1 MLCCL
6 VVVVPVFQ
14 RNVLSPSSDLK
25 EATGSSKALVP
36 MDQTTQHHWSG
47 HCSCTALDLYL
58 GGAWFESW
66 SGQVLSLRFLWFS
79 SFLRQMLG

>member
-6 VVVVPVFQ
+6 VVVVPMFQ
-14 RNVLSPSSDLK
+14 RNVPSPTLELM

-36 MDQTTQHHWSG
+36 MYQTTQHHWLGQCSG
-47 HCSCTALDLYL
+47 AALDLYS
-58 GGAWFESW
+58 GGARFESW

-79 SFLRQMLG
+79 SFLRQVLG